1 MPPRL
6 SQLRLSEREGS
17 FRIHGCDASF
27 ANGIR
32 CAMLR
37 DIETPAITRAIV
49 MANTTCFPSEWVAH
63 RCGQVPIRC
72 RGGVQG
78 QTGRMRLKADVKGRV
93 YSSSIVSE
101 EEAAGGEASQ
111 HEVVE
116 PDVLILTLSE
126 GQRIDLELLVESHP
140 GSVHARHN
148 PSVAARFV
156 ERREE
161 QAQHEVDAVGGG
173 VERCMC
179 PNPLLPLRP
188 PDVAGD
194 KTTMRCQECG
204 HAVTADDRGAK
215 KGRRAETEKAYDFF
229 FETTGSYTARELL
242 VLAVSSIHTTMHHIR
257 EDVERQFS
265 AHM

>member
-1 MPPRL
+1 MPPHPPPRL
-6 SQLRLSEREGS
+6 SQLRLSDREGS

-37 DIETPAITRAIV
+37 DIETPAITRVIV
-49 MANTTCFPSEWVAH
+49 RANTTCFPSEWIAH

-72 RGGVQG
+72 KGGVQG
-78 QTGRMRLKADVKGRV
+78 LTGRMRLKADVKGRV
-93 YSSSIVSE
+93 YSSSIE
-101 EEAAGGEASQ
+101 GEGNQ

-126 GQRIDLELLVESHP
+126 GQRIDLELLIESHP

-161 QAQHEVDAVGGG
+161 QTQHE
-173 VERCMC
+173 RCIC
-179 PNPLLPLRP
+179 LNPLLPLRP
-188 PDVAGD
+188 PDVVGLGGGA
-194 KTTMRCQECG
+194 KTTTRCQECG
-204 HAVTADDRGAK
+204 HAVTVDSRRK
-215 KGRRAETEKAYDFF
+215 KREKAYDFF

-242 VLAVSSIHTTMHHIR
+242 VLACSSIHVTMHHIK